1 MRTLIV
7 VTRMTI
13 AAAILPSSAE
23 PGDPDRPVPVC
34 PEPEFEG
41 NVSGRFYV
49 HFKRD
54 LRNLGAEVYE
64 KSAVKLR
71 DF

>member
-1 MRTLIV
+1 MTLTV
-7 VTRMTI
+7 QSQFVR
-13 AAAILPSSAE
+13 S
-23 PGDPDRPVPVC
+23 
-34 PEPEFEG
+34 PEFEG

-54 LRNLGAEVYE
+54 LRNLGVEVHE